1 MLPPPGEDI
10 DLGKWVVDRAYLEEY
25 LSAAEDN
32 LPLYMEMGVAPPIA
46 LGARAVGSLVREL
59 SLPPGTLHASQEL
72 DCRRMARLGEEV
84 SCTARLSRPVK
95 RRGWLFVS
103 ASFTIYGAD
112 GELVLTGRSAVSLP
126 PADGPVDGME
136 GE

>member
-1 MLPPPGEDI
+1 MLPPPGKDI

-126 PADGPVDGME
+126 PADGLE

>member
-10 DLGKWVVDRAYLEEY
+10 YLGKWVVDRTYLEEY
-25 LSAAEDN
+25 LSASEDN
-32 LPLYMEMGVAPPIA
+32 LPLYEEIGAAPPMA

-72 DCRRMARLGEEV
+72 DCHRMVRLGEEV

-95 RRGWLFVS
+95 RRGWLFVT

-126 PADGPVDGME
+126 PADGLE